1 MSAREEALKI
11 ILTKKRTAKQVYE
24 KLLKKEYD
32 EREAAEAVAYYMEK
46 GYIDERDY
54 ALRYSRDAA
63 NLKGHGSMRIRED
76 LKARGVSDE
85 DIDAAISDI
94 EFDILPLMKKKFPTC
109 ESIKEKQKIVN
120 YFLRRGFTFSEI
132 NDAFK
137 ENYSLN
143 EVPGDEC

>member
-24 KLLKKEYD
+24 MLLKKEYD

-54 ALRYSRDAA
+54 ALRFSKDAA
-63 NLKGHGSMRIRED
+63 NLKGHGSMRIRAD

-85 DIDAAISDI
+85 DIDAAISNI